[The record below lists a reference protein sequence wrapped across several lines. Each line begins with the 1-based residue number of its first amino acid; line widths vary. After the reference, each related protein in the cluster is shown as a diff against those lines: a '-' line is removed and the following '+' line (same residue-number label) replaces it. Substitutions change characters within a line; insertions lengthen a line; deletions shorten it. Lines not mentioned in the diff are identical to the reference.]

1 MILLHCLRSLTT
13 LGMTRWMYYKVLGL
27 YGLHSIQ
34 IMMAKQMNETCLVI
48 PNAVRD
54 LTGSD

>member
-1 MILLHCLRSLTT
+1 MEV
-13 LGMTRWMYYKVLGL
+13 YYKVLGL

-34 IMMAKQMNETCLVI
+34 IMMAKLLSYTSLVI

-54 LTGSD
+54 LLH

>member
-1 MILLHCLRSLTT
+1 LRSLTT
-13 LGMTRWMYYKVLGL
+13 LGMTRWMYYKALGL

-34 IMMAKQMNETCLVI
+34 IMMAKRLSYMSLVI

-54 LTGSD
+54 LTD

>member
-13 LGMTRWMYYKVLGL
+13 LGMTMEVHFERLGL

-34 IMMAKQMNETCLVI
+34 IMMAKRLNETCLVI

-54 LTGSD
+54 LSD